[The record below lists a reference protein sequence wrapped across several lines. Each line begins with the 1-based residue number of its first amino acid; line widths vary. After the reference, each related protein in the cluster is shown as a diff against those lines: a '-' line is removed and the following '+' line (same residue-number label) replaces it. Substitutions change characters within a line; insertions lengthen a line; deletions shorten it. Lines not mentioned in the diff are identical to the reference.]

1 MRQKKPLEQG
11 KFCPYSK
18 IVENFLGWE
27 SDCLLQEYSCI
38 SLMRNVKN
46 LHFHNAH
53 CVRLDL
59 WLNVKVE
66 NIFSFN
72 VIFSM
77 HENEISNSVEV
88 FSAF

>member
-1 MRQKKPLEQG
+1 MTVYCKNIPI
-11 KFCPYSK
+11 FH
-18 IVENFLGWE
+18 
-27 SDCLLQEYSCI
+27 SCATW
-38 SLMRNVKN
+38 KN
-46 LHFHNAH
+46 LHFHSAH
-53 CVRLDL
+53 CVKLDL

-66 NIFSFN
+66 NTFSFN